1 MKFEIA
7 DWKFEVT
14 WEALRMQPLDRGRAK
29 TAKRPA
35 TQIDR
40 REGAGGASRPAF
52 GFVAQTVNSN
62 IPQKGRA
69 K

>member
-14 WEALRMQPLDRGRAK
+14 WDGLRMQPLDRGRAK
-29 TAKRPA
+29 TAKRSA
-35 TQIDR
+35 VQTDR
-40 REGAGGASRPAF
+40 RDGAGGACRPAF
-52 GFVAQTVNSN
+52 GLVAQPVNNN
-62 IPQKGRA
+62 IPRKGSV